1 MFIRRLQISILIIT
15 ITITLSIMLFF
26 IIKNF
31 STNKNLNEMVKEYD
45 VELETVDDKKE
56 NLNPDIVVEAID
68 IKKLNESIIIILDK
82 NSTILANQSQIIYK
96 IQFNQDLFQYIFLK
110 LIIKT
115 FPQWKINNFI
125 FHFNIL
131 NNAVWVE
138 YNTNLKLDYLE
149 WYFKITNKI

>member
-1 MFIRRLQISILIIT
+1 
-15 ITITLSIMLFF
+15 
-26 IIKNF
+26 
-31 STNKNLNEMVKEYD
+31 MVKEYD

-68 IKKLNESIIIILDK
+68 IKKLNESITIILDK

-115 FPQWKINNFI
+115 FPKWKINNFI

>member
-1 MFIRRLQISILIIT
+1 
-15 ITITLSIMLFF
+15 
-26 IIKNF
+26 
-31 STNKNLNEMVKEYD
+31 MVKEYD
-45 VELETVDDKKE
+45 VELDTVDDKKE
-56 NLNPDIVVEAID
+56 SLNPDIVVEAID
-68 IKKLNESIIIILDK
+68 IKKLNESITIILDK

-125 FHFNIL
+125 FYFNIL

>member
-1 MFIRRLQISILIIT
+1 MVTRKLQISILTTIIIT
-15 ITITLSIMLFF
+15 SLSIMLVFV
-26 IIKNF
+26 IKSF
-31 STNKNLNEMVKEYD
+31 STNNNLNQIVDKYD
-45 VELETVDDKKE
+45 VKVENVDNED
-56 NLNPDIVVEAID
+56 NLSPNIVESAID
-68 IKKLNESIIIILDK
+68 IKKLNASIVISLDK
-82 NSTILANQSQIIYK
+82 NYQTLSSQLQIVYK

-115 FPQWKINNFI
+115 FPQWKTNNFS

-138 YNTNLKLDYLE
+138 YNTNQKLNYLQ